1 MKAQG
6 TFSTVDRLVGAM
18 TAVLIYLRCCDVE
31 REVDF
36 TLLAP
41 EYRTKTNVVKLEGG
55 KFWINI
61 KNFINS

>member
-1 MKAQG
+1 MIVV
-6 TFSTVDRLVGAM
+6 F
-18 TAVLIYLRCCDVE
+18 IYLRCCDVE

-36 TLLAP
+36 IFLVL
-41 EYRTKTNVVKLEGG
+41 EYRIKINVVKLEGG

>member
-1 MKAQG
+1 M
-6 TFSTVDRLVGAM
+6 DRLVGAM